1 MGWKTARMP
10 SVSSR
15 VNRGKDESESGF
27 TLMELMITIAVMS
40 IVLLTVTQLFLMTW
54 RLWKSN
60 WTELRV
66 QQGARTALERI
77 TLGLRHARPGSVTI
91 DSGAGEANY
100 SRLKF
105 THVNNETWWVY
116 KEGWRLYVDLRSD
129 PDVSGTISF
138 LTDGVEAMQ
147 FAYPSFQDISL
158 VDVGI
163 TISATA
169 YQVRGIDK
177 MIRVQLTQRVRLR
190 NP

>member
-1 MGWKTARMP
+1 MP
-10 SVSSR
+10 LVRRR

-27 TLMELMITIAVMS
+27 TLMELLITIGIMS
-40 IVLLTVTQLFLMTW
+40 IVLLTVTKMFLGTW

-77 TLGLRHARPGSVTI
+77 ALGLRHARPGSVTI
-91 DSGAGEANY
+91 DSGVGEANY
-100 SRLKF
+100 SRITF
-105 THVNNETWWVY
+105 THVNNETWQVY

-129 PDVSGTISF
+129 PAVSGTISF

-147 FAYPSFQDISL
+147 FAYPSFQDTSL
-158 VDVGI
+158 VDIGI
-163 TISATA
+163 TVSATP
-169 YQVRGIDK
+169 YQVRGTDK
-177 MIRVQLTQRVRLR
+177 VIRVQLTQRVRLR